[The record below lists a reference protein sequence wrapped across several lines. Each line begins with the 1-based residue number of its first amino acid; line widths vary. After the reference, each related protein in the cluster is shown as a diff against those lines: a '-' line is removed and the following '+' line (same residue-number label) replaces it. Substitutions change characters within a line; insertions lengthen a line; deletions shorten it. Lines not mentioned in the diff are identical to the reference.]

1 MKTDSITSVHQ
12 TRDGNA
18 VLASTLDSTIRLMDK
33 ANGHLL
39 QSFNG
44 HINTNYRIRS
54 TLAFADSTVIS
65 GSEDGR
71 IYAWDVLS
79 GDVLERLEADA
90 DAHGGKVASAVASSS
105 AKREWASAGIDGE
118 F

>member
-1 MKTDSITSVHQ
+1 
-12 TRDGNA
+12 
-18 VLASTLDSTIRLMDK
+18 MDK
-33 ANGHLL
+33 ANGHHL
-39 QSFNG
+39 QSFQG

-90 DAHGGKVASAVASSS
+90 DADAHGGKVASAVASSS

-118 F
+118 FEIYIFFGGWFWFWFACWWVMFYE

>member
-1 MKTDSITSVHQ
+1 
-12 TRDGNA
+12 
-18 VLASTLDSTIRLMDK
+18 MDK
-33 ANGHLL
+33 ANGRLL

-79 GDVLERLEADA
+79 GDVLERLDA
-90 DAHGGKVASAVASSS
+90 DAAAHEGKVVSAVANSS

-118 F
+118 FFFLCCICF

>member
-1 MKTDSITSVHQ
+1 
-12 TRDGNA
+12 
-18 VLASTLDSTIRLMDK
+18 MDK
-33 ANGHLL
+33 ANGKLL
-39 QSFNG
+39 QSFKG

-79 GDVLERLEADA
+79 GDVLERLEGNA
-90 DAHGGKVASAVASSS
+90 DAHRGKVASAVASSS
-105 AKREWASAGIDGE
+105 VKREWASAGIDGE
-118 F
+118 LRFVFLFVFFVFFWC